1 MAQVQ
6 LHFDQGFNGSA
17 TADRSSLAINEAG
30 NGFVPYELLY
40 SALGSCVHATFLGIA
55 EKMRVQFDSMDYHI
69 TGVKREEIP
78 TFLVECTMT
87 VTVKNASDQAKFEK
101 AFTLGTE
108 YCSIFNTLK
117 KVAEMKVIFIHQ

>member
-1 MAQVQ
+1 MPEVT
-6 LHFDQGFNGSA
+6 LHFDQGFNGQA
-17 TADRSSLAINEAG
+17 NAERASLLINEAG

-55 EKMRVQFDSMDYHI
+55 EKMRVQFESMDYHI

-87 VTVKNASDQAKFEK
+87 ITVKQASDQAKFEK

-117 KVAEMKVIFIHQ
+117 KVAQMNVIFIHQ

>member
-1 MAQVQ
+1 MAQVH
-6 LHFDQGFNGSA
+6 LHFEQGFNGNA
-17 TADRSSLAINEAG
+17 QAERSSLAINESG
-30 NGFVPYELLY
+30 TGFVPYELLY

-55 EKMRVQFDSMDYHI
+55 EKMRVQFESMDYHI

-87 VTVKNASDQAKFEK
+87 VTITNASDQAKFEK

>member
-1 MAQVQ
+1 MPEVT
-6 LHFDQGFNGSA
+6 LHFDQGFNGQA
-17 TADRSSLAINEAG
+17 TAERASLEINEVG

-40 SALGSCVHATFLGIA
+40 TALGSCVHATFLGIA
-55 EKMRVQFDSMDYHI
+55 EKMRVQFESMDYHI

-78 TFLVECTMT
+78 TFLVECTIT
-87 VTVKNASDQAKFEK
+87 VTVKQASDHGKFEK

-117 KVAEMKVIFIHQ
+117 KVAQMNVIFIHQ

>member
-30 NGFVPYELLY
+30 IGFVPYELLY

-117 KVAEMKVIFIHQ
+117 KVAEMKVIFIHE

>member
-1 MAQVQ
+1 MPEVT
-6 LHFDQGFNGSA
+6 LHFDQGFNGQSTGERA
-17 TADRSSLAINEAG
+17 TLLINEQG
-30 NGFVPYELLY
+30 SGFVPYELLY

-69 TGVKREEIP
+69 TGIKREEIP
-78 TFLVECTMT
+78 TFLIECTIT
-87 VTVKNASDQAKFEK
+87 VTVKGASDQAKFEK

-117 KVAEMKVIFIHQ
+117 KVADMKVIFHHQ

>member
-1 MAQVQ
+1 MPEVT
-6 LHFDQGFNGSA
+6 LHFDQGFNGQA
-17 TADRSSLAINEAG
+17 TAERASLAINEAG
-30 NGFVPYELLY
+30 KGFVPYELLY

-55 EKMRVQFDSMDYHI
+55 EKMRIQFESMDYHI

-78 TFLVECTMT
+78 TYLVECTLT
-87 VTVKNASDQAKFEK
+87 VTVRGASDQAKFEK

-117 KVAEMKVIFIHQ
+117 KVATMKVIFIHQ

>member
-1 MAQVQ
+1 MPEVR
-6 LHFDQGFNGSA
+6 LHFDQGFNGQASA
-17 TADRSSLAINEAG
+17 ERASLSINESG
-30 NGFVPYELLY
+30 EGFVPYELLY

-55 EKMRVQFDSMDYHI
+55 EKMRVQFEAMDYHI

-78 TFLVECTMT
+78 TFLIECTIT
-87 VTVKNASDQAKFEK
+87 VTVKGASDQAKFEK

-117 KVAEMKVIFIHQ
+117 KVAQMKVIFIHQ